1 MGQSLALCLKAIPFT
16 STAALGNCD
25 RHSFADVKQFRA
37 LVMGQ
42 KVELRGLCCLFGM
55 GITAW
60 VSPDAAWKTDA
71 STGESLS

>member
-1 MGQSLALCLKAIPFT
+1 MGRSLVLCLEAIPFT
-16 STAALGNCD
+16 STAALDNCD
-25 RHSFADVKQFRA
+25 RHSFADVESFRD

-55 GITAW
+55 GITAL
-60 VSPDAAWKTDA
+60 VASDAAWKTDA